1 MFLMIDN
8 YDSFTYNLVQYFQ
21 ILGVEMQVRRNDS
34 ITVDEALH
42 SGAEAIVLSPGPGRP
57 ENAGILIDLVRQ
69 AGNMPLLGVCLG
81 HQAIGYAFGAKI
93 VPAQRLMHGKVSA
106 VTHDGHGLFE
116 GLENPFQAVRYHSLA
131 VDKTTL
137 PECLIP
143 TASSEDGELMGIRH
157 RTRLIEGIQYHP
169 ESVLTQ
175 SGKRQL
181 RNFIR
186 MVKKYR
192 EAHVGEFASC

>member
-21 ILGVEMQVRRNDS
+21 ILGIEMKVARNDE
-34 ITVDEALH
+34 ITVEAALN

-57 ENAGILIDLVRQ
+57 ENAGIMIDLIRS
-69 AGNMPLLGVCLG
+69 AGSMPLLGVCLG

-93 VPAQRLMHGKVSA
+93 IPAQRLMHGKISA
-106 VTHDGHGLFE
+106 VSHDGKGLFS

-131 VDKTTL
+131 VDKNTL
-137 PECLIP
+137 PEELVP
-143 TASSEDGELMGIRH
+143 TATSEDGELMGLRH

-186 MVKKYR
+186 MVR
-192 EAHVGEFASC
+192 EFRSGGASC

>member
-21 ILGVEMQVRRNDS
+21 ILGVEMKVVRNDAV
-34 ITVDEALH
+34 TVEAALN

-57 ENAGILIDLVRQ
+57 ENAGILIDLVRNI
-69 AGNMPLLGVCLG
+69 GSMPLLGVCLG

-93 VPAQRLMHGKVSA
+93 VSAQRLMHGKISE
-106 VTHDGHGLFE
+106 VTHDGKGLFS
-116 GLENPFQAVRYHSLA
+116 GVENPFQAVRYHSLA
-131 VDKTTL
+131 VDRATL
-137 PECLIP
+137 PECLVP
-143 TASSEDGELMGIRH
+143 TASSEDGELMGMRH
-157 RTRLIEGIQYHP
+157 RTKLIEGIQYHP
-169 ESVLTQ
+169 ESVLTR

-186 MVKKYR
+186 MVR
-192 EAHVGEFASC
+192 EYHAKGNGGASC

>member
-21 ILGVEMQVRRNDS
+21 ILGVEMQVVRNDA
-34 ITVDEALH
+34 ITADEALA

-57 ENAGILIDLVRQ
+57 ENAGIMIELIRK
-69 AGNMPLLGVCLG
+69 AETMPLLGVCLG
-81 HQAIGYAFGAKI
+81 HQAIGYAFGAEI
-93 VPAQRLMHGKVSA
+93 IPAQRLMHGKTSRI
-106 VTHDGHGLFE
+106 THDGKGLFA

-131 VDKTTL
+131 VKRGSL

-143 TASSEDGELMGIRH
+143 TASSEDDELMGMRH

-175 SGKRQL
+175 SGRRQL

-186 MVKKYR
+186 MVKEYR
-192 EAHVGEFASC
+192 KGGVSC

>member
-8 YDSFTYNLVQYFQ
+8 YDSVTYNLVQYFQ
-21 ILGVEMQVRRNDS
+21 ILGVEMKVVRNDE
-34 ITVDEALH
+34 ITVDAALN
-42 SGAEAIVLSPGPGRP
+42 SGAEAIILSPGPGRP
-57 ENAGILIDLVRQ
+57 ENAGIMIDLIRN

-81 HQAIGYAFGAKI
+81 HQAIGYAFGARI
-93 VPAQRLMHGKVSA
+93 IHAQRLMHGKTSM
-106 VTHDGHGLFE
+106 VTHDGKGIFT

-131 VDKTTL
+131 VDRASL
-137 PECLIP
+137 PDCLIP
-143 TASSEDGELMGIRH
+143 TATSEDGELMGIRH
-157 RTRLIEGIQYHP
+157 TSKLIEGIQYHP

-186 MVKKYR
+186 RVR
-192 EAHVGEFASC
+192 EFRNGGASC

>member
-21 ILGVEMQVRRNDS
+21 ILGVEMNVVRNDA
-34 ITVDEALH
+34 ITVDAALN

-57 ENAGILIDLVRQ
+57 ENAGILIDLVRN
-69 AGNMPLLGVCLG
+69 AGGMPLLGVCLG
-81 HQAIGYAFGAKI
+81 HQAIGCAFGAKI
-93 VPAQRLMHGKVSA
+93 VSAQRLMHGKISEI
-106 VTHDGHGLFE
+106 THDGKGLFA
-116 GLENPFQAVRYHSLA
+116 GVENPFQAVRYHSLA
-131 VDKTTL
+131 VDRASL

-143 TASSEDGELMGIRH
+143 TASSEDNELMGMRH
-157 RTRLIEGIQYHP
+157 RTKLIEGIQYHP
-169 ESVLTQ
+169 ESVLTR

-186 MVKKYR
+186 MVR
-192 EAHVGEFASC
+192 EYHAGRNGDVSC

>member
-21 ILGVEMQVRRNDS
+21 ILGVEMKVVRNDAV
-34 ITVDEALH
+34 TVDAALN

-57 ENAGILIDLVRQ
+57 ENAGILIDLVRNI
-69 AGNMPLLGVCLG
+69 GDMPLLGVCLG

-93 VPAQRLMHGKVSA
+93 VSAQRLMHGKISE
-106 VTHDGHGLFE
+106 VTHDGKGLFS
-116 GLENPFQAVRYHSLA
+116 GVENPFQAVRYHSLA
-131 VDKTTL
+131 VDRASL

-143 TASSEDGELMGIRH
+143 TASSEDGELMGMRH
-157 RTRLIEGIQYHP
+157 RTKLIEGIQYHP
-169 ESVLTQ
+169 ESVLTR

-186 MVKKYR
+186 IVR
-192 EAHVGEFASC
+192 EYHDKRNGGASC

>member
-21 ILGVEMQVRRNDS
+21 ILGVEMQVVRNDR
-34 ITVDEALH
+34 ITPEEALN
-42 SGAEAIVLSPGPGRP
+42 SGAEAIILSPGPGRP
-57 ENAGILIDLVRQ
+57 ENAGILVDLIRQ
-69 AGNMPLLGVCLG
+69 AGDMPLLGVCLG
-81 HQAIGYAFGAKI
+81 HQAIGYAFGAEIIHAK
-93 VPAQRLMHGKVSA
+93 RLMHGKTSA
-106 VTHDGHGLFE
+106 ITHDGKGLFS

-131 VDKTTL
+131 VDRATL
-137 PECLIP
+137 PDCLLP
-143 TASSEDGELMGIRH
+143 TATSEDGELMGMRH
-157 RTRLIEGIQYHP
+157 KTKLIEGIQYHP

-186 MVKKYR
+186 MVR
-192 EAHVGEFASC
+192 EHRNGGASC

>member
-1 MFLMIDN
+1 M
-8 YDSFTYNLVQYFQ
+8 
-21 ILGVEMQVRRNDS
+21 
-34 ITVDEALH
+34 
-42 SGAEAIVLSPGPGRP
+42 LSPGPGRP
-57 ENAGILIDLVRQ
+57 ENAGIMIDLIRN

-93 VPAQRLMHGKVSA
+93 IPAQRLMHGKISMVS
-106 VTHDGHGLFE
+106 HDGKGIFS

-131 VDKTTL
+131 VDRFSL
-137 PECLIP
+137 PECLIQ
-143 TASSEDGELMGIRH
+143 TATSEDGELMGMRH
-157 RTRLIEGIQYHP
+157 REKLIEGIQYHP

-186 MVKKYR
+186 LVREYR
-192 EAHVGEFASC
+192 SGGAKC

>member
-21 ILGVEMQVRRNDS
+21 TLGEEVSVVRNDE
-34 ITVDEALH
+34 ITVDAALN
-42 SGAEAIVLSPGPGRP
+42 SGAEAIILSPGPGRP
-57 ENAGILIDLVRQ
+57 ENAGIMIDLIRS
-69 AGNMPLLGVCLG
+69 AGDMPLLGVCLG
-81 HQAIGYAFGAKI
+81 HQAIASAFGAK
-93 VPAQRLMHGKVSA
+93 VVHAKRLMHGKISA
-106 VTHDGHGLFE
+106 ITHDGKGLFA

-131 VDKTTL
+131 VDRDSL
-137 PECLIP
+137 PDCLIP

-175 SGKRQL
+175 SGRRQL

-186 MVKKYR
+186 MV
-192 EAHVGEFASC
+192 GEHRRGGVSC

>member
-21 ILGVEMQVRRNDS
+21 ILGIELKVARNDW
-34 ITVDEALH
+34 ITVEAALN
-42 SGAEAIVLSPGPGRP
+42 SGAEAIILSPGPGRP
-57 ENAGILIDLVRQ
+57 ENAGIMIDLIRS
-69 AGNMPLLGVCLG
+69 AGSMPLLGVCLG

-93 VPAQRLMHGKVSA
+93 IPAQRLMHGKISA
-106 VTHDGHGLFE
+106 VSHDGKGLFS

-131 VDKTTL
+131 VDKNTL
-137 PECLIP
+137 PEELIP
-143 TASSEDGELMGIRH
+143 TATSEDGELMGLRH

-186 MVKKYR
+186 MVR
-192 EAHVGEFASC
+192 ESRSGGASC

>member
-21 ILGVEMQVRRNDS
+21 ILGVEMKVVRNDE
-34 ITVDEALH
+34 ITVDAALN

-57 ENAGILIDLVRQ
+57 EKGGIMIDLIRN

-81 HQAIGYAFGAKI
+81 HQAIGHAFGARI
-93 VPAQRLMHGKVSA
+93 IHAQHLMHGKISM
-106 VTHDGHGLFE
+106 VTHDGKGLFA
-116 GLENPFQAVRYHSLA
+116 GVENPFQAVRYHSLA
-131 VDKTTL
+131 IDRATL
-137 PECLIP
+137 PDCLLA

-157 RTRLIEGIQYHP
+157 KTRLIEGIQYHP

-175 SGKRQL
+175 CGKRQL

-186 MVKKYR
+186 MVR
-192 EAHVGEFASC
+192 ESRSGGASC